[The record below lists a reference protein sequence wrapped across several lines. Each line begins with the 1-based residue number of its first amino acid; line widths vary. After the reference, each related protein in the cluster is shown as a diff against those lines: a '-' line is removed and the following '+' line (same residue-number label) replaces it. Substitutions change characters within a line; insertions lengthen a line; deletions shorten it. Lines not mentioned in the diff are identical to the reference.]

1 MDTRNGG
8 SLLSVRRTAMSD
20 SFSDRLRCYEMQW
33 YVLCTKS
40 NHEKQAEQNIRR
52 LGVECFLPLL
62 EQQRAIRHKI
72 RTVVAPL
79 FPGYLFVRIN
89 LSEHY
94 RTVSYA
100 RGVRKIVKFGAT
112 PVEVD
117 IAMIHAIKSRMASPQ
132 GCVLEKPREL
142 SKGQLVQIRDGPFVG
157 LEAVF
162 IQEMSGHQ
170 RAMVLL
176 RALEL
181 QARVV
186 LEINQLIPYAAA

>member
-1 MDTRNGG
+1 
-8 SLLSVRRTAMSD
+8 MSD
-20 SFSDRLRCYEMQW
+20 SFSDRLRCYEMRW

-40 NHEKQAEQNIRR
+40 NYEKQAEQNIRR
-52 LGVECFLPLL
+52 MGVECFLPLL
-62 EQQRAIRHKI
+62 QERRTIRRKV

-94 RTVSYA
+94 RAVSYA
-100 RGVRKIVKFGAT
+100 RGVGKIVEFGAT

-117 IAMIHAIKSRMASPQ
+117 IALIEAIKSRMASSEVY
-132 GCVLEKPREL
+132 VLERPKEL
-142 SKGQLVQIRDGPFVG
+142 SSGQRVQIMDGPFVG

-162 IQEMSGHQ
+162 MREMSGHQ

-176 RALEL
+176 RTLVL
-181 QARVV
+181 QPRVI

>member
-1 MDTRNGG
+1 
-8 SLLSVRRTAMSD
+8 MSD
-20 SFSDRLRCYEMQW
+20 SFPDRLRCNEMRW

-40 NHEKQAEQNIRR
+40 NHEKQVEQNIRR
-52 LGVECFLPLL
+52 MGVECFLPLL
-62 EQQRAIRHKI
+62 QEQRTIRRKE
-72 RTVVAPL
+72 RTVIAPL

-94 RTVSYA
+94 RAVSYA
-100 RGVRKIVKFGAT
+100 RGVRKIVEFGAT

-117 IAMIHAIKSRMASPQ
+117 IAMIDAIKSRMASSEV
-132 GCVLEKPREL
+132 CMLEKPKEPI
-142 SKGQLVQIRDGPFVG
+142 SSGQRVQIKDGPFVG

-162 IQEMSGHQ
+162 MREMSGHQ

-176 RALEL
+176 RTLEI

>member
-1 MDTRNGG
+1 MN
-8 SLLSVRRTAMSD
+8 D
-20 SFSDRLRCYEMQW
+20 SFSDRLKRSEMQW
-33 YVLCTKS
+33 YVLSTKS

-52 LGVECFLPLL
+52 MGVECFLPLFQ
-62 EQQRAIRHKI
+62 EQRTIRSKV
-72 RTVVAPL
+72 RTVITPL

-94 RTVSYA
+94 RAVTYA
-100 RGVRKIVKFGAT
+100 RGVRKIVEFGAI

-117 IAMIHAIKSRMASPQ
+117 IAMIDAIKGRVSSSDE
-132 GCVLEKPREL
+132 CVLKRPKEL
-142 SKGQLVQIRDGPFVG
+142 SSGQLVQIKDGPFVG

-162 IQEMSGHQ
+162 MREMSGHQ

-176 RALEL
+176 RALAL

-186 LEINQLIPYAAA
+186 LEINHLIPYAAA

>member
-1 MDTRNGG
+1 
-8 SLLSVRRTAMSD
+8 
-20 SFSDRLRCYEMQW
+20 
-33 YVLCTKS
+33 
-40 NHEKQAEQNIRR
+40 
-52 LGVECFLPLL
+52 
-62 EQQRAIRHKI
+62 
-72 RTVVAPL
+72 
-79 FPGYLFVRIN
+79 
-89 LSEHY
+89 
-94 RTVSYA
+94 
-100 RGVRKIVKFGAT
+100 
-112 PVEVD
+112 
-117 IAMIHAIKSRMASPQ
+117 MIHAIKSRMASPQ
-132 GCVLEKPREL
+132 GCVLEKPKKL